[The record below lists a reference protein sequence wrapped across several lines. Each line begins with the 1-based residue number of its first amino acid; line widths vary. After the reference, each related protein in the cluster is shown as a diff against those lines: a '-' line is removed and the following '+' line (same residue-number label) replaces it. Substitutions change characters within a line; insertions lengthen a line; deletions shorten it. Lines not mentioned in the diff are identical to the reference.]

1 VKNEMETQTKSE
13 IKLPEPFEK
22 YINSKLESGKK
33 GRKHLVNQ
41 LNSIDK
47 ILELLTDVWLNG
59 YDQKA
64 IKRKYGIG
72 YFQVYRFLKEIE
84 AYKQQ
89 IISYLQYREEIMP
102 KNFREIPIIK
112 EWETKIRRSGHT
124 SMLRFIPILENI
136 CNGEYV
142 KSFKC
147 HPNKL
152 DLVKAQEYVDKYL
165 STYNVK
171 KIPKHHRQALRHFLM
186 VAKNINIPRGFGDAY
201 GLSGAK
207 ENFGAYKFLRL
218 NDLQIRKIREY
229 LSDDLEALTFFDW
242 SLESL
247 GRMKAVALTKMNFVE
262 EDGIVTTSLYETKTE
277 KAFQKFLLLNIDH
290 ARQTWEEIKKL
301 GENREYLFFDQ
312 KPNTY
317 QLQVFLLRISKKL
330 KEAYKYANVQDEYA
344 YRKPFHF
351 LRHSGAHLW
360 LMRTQYDYGLVAEL
374 GWEDINTLRQVY
386 GGLPRE
392 ILVSKITALSQ
403 QKIFNGS
410 DKIEN

>member
-1 VKNEMETQTKSE
+1 METQTKFE

-22 YINSKLESGKK
+22 YVNSKLENGKK
-33 GRKHLVNQ
+33 GRKHLISQ
-41 LNSIDK
+41 LGSIDK
-47 ILELLTDVWLNG
+47 VLELLKDAWINN
-59 YDQKA
+59 YDPKSIQ
-64 IKRKYGIG
+64 RKYGIS
-72 YFQVYRFLKEIE
+72 YFQIYRFIKEIE
-84 AYKQQ
+84 VFKEQ
-89 IISYLQYREEIMP
+89 IIEYIKYQEEITP
-102 KNFREIPIIK
+102 KDFRSIPIIQ
-112 EWETKIRRSGHT
+112 EWEAKIRRSGHI
-124 SMLRFIPILENI
+124 SMLKFVSILENI

-152 DLVKAQEYVDKYL
+152 DLAKAQEYVDKYL
-165 STYNVK
+165 AEYNVK

-186 VAKNINIPRGFGDAY
+186 IAKGINIPRGFGDAY

-247 GRMKAVALTKMNFVE
+247 GRMKAVALTKMNFIE
-262 EDGIVTTSLYETKTE
+262 EDGIITTSLYETKTE

-290 ARQTWEEIKKL
+290 AKETWEEIKKL
-301 GENREYLFFDQ
+301 GEKREYLFFDK
-312 KPNTY
+312 KPNQN
-317 QLQVFLLRISKKL
+317 QLQIFLKRISKKL
-330 KEAYKYANVQDEYA
+330 KEAYRYADVKDEYA

-351 LRHSGAHLW
+351 LRHTGAHLW
-360 LMRTQYDYGLVAEL
+360 LMRTNYDYGLVSEL

-392 ILVSKITALSQ
+392 ILVSKITVLSQ
-403 QKIFNGS
+403 QKKEMI
-410 DKIEN
+410 